1 MNKLKQCNINIKT
14 FWNNLIFV
22 IKNILK
28 HKNLFSILWKRNKTT
43 RFKNYNYTKN
53 NVNNGKITI
62 YKNQIVKMV
71 KENKFYT
78 PNIDWICHHKYVIS
92 ISYIFLF
99 FFIIKF
105 YFFDD
110 LKKNYN
116 NLNLKFGIL
125 LSQLKLKNWIL
136 YIYIY
141 YKLNFIYYKYII
153 CQDVWK
159 Q

>member
-28 HKNLFSILWKRNKTT
+28 HKNLFSIISKRNKTT

-78 PNIDWICHHKYVIS
+78 PNID
-92 ISYIFLF
+92 
-99 FFIIKF
+99 
-105 YFFDD
+105 
-110 LKKNYN
+110 
-116 NLNLKFGIL
+116 
-125 LSQLKLKNWIL
+125 
-136 YIYIY
+136 
-141 YKLNFIYYKYII
+141 
-153 CQDVWK
+153 
-159 Q
+159 